1 MDAFIASNPGL
12 RSRFPTVLTFED
24 YTLDELMSI
33 AELFFYTEEVLLT
46 DDAKTALRNH
56 LGQAMEQIHFGNGR
70 YARNLYEKALRNQAM
85 RLLPDNDLTRGRT
98 STITSADIP
107 QVTNLSDPTL
117 PPLPLN
123 F

>member
-33 AELFFYTEEVLLT
+33 AELFFSQKKYVLT

-56 LGQAMEQIHFGNGR
+56 LGQAMQQLHFGNGR

-85 RLLPDNDLTRGRT
+85 RLLPDNDLTREELQ
-98 STITSADIP
+98 TITSADIP
-107 QVTNLSDPTL
+107 QVTESL
-117 PPLPLN
+117 
-123 F
+123 